1 MNRPLKATEAMGV
14 LSQRATNGAALSA
27 MARGQTSAR
36 RSNCRRDP
44 LFARRLAEQL
54 AAPSDPRP
62 RYTPSGSKPETE
74 RSIRFERMTPSVM
87 PATLATRKT
96 TASTTETLRS
106 SLEKEPLVIG
116 GA

>member
-1 MNRPLKATEAMGV
+1 VIHYSRGGWPSNWPRQATLAH
-14 LSQRATNGAALSA
+14 ATPQAAAS
-27 MARGQTSAR
+27 T
-36 RSNCRRDP
+36 
-44 LFARRLAEQL
+44 
-54 AAPSDPRP
+54 
-62 RYTPSGSKPETE
+62 ETE